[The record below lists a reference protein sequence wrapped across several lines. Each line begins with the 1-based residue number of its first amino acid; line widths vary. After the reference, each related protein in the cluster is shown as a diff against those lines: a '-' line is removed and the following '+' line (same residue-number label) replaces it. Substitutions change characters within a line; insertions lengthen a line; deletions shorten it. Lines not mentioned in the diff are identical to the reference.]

1 MMKITKY
8 IFLFIAL
15 FISNEFYAQNANQA
29 KACLDKATAAII
41 SHKGGVQV
49 CFSISKLGLG
59 GTSGTVAIKGNKF
72 MAVTRQASVWFD
84 GKTQWT
90 YMKSTNEVNISTP
103 TEAQRLSVNPYSIIS
118 MYKNGYTL
126 SMTTKRGQKV
136 VHMVAKN
143 QKRSVPEAYITLSGN
158 QLKQIKMRQGSKWT
172 TIKITSIVPKNL
184 SNSMFQFDRKQYPKA
199 EIIDLR

>member
-1 MMKITKY
+1 
-8 IFLFIAL
+8 
-15 FISNEFYAQNANQA
+15 
-29 KACLDKATAAII
+29 
-41 SHKGGVQV
+41 
-49 CFSISKLGLG
+49 
-59 GTSGTVAIKGNKF
+59 
-72 MAVTRQASVWFD
+72 
-84 GKTQWT
+84 
-90 YMKSTNEVNISTP
+90 
-103 TEAQRLSVNPYSIIS
+103 
-118 MYKNGYTL
+118 
-126 SMTTKRGQKV
+126 MTTKRGQKV

>member
-29 KACLDKATAAII
+29 KDCLDKATAII